1 MTGNTERL
9 IAEIKKGNRL
19 AMQQLYCLSVGR
31 LTAVC
36 QRYIANDEDV
46 KDVLQ
51 DSYIKIFKALET
63 FVPQNENSLNSW
75 MTKIVAN
82 ESLNFLRKQ
91 RRDGWLTTATDIL
104 PEVQEED
111 DEPHT
116 HGVSVEELHEMLRQL
131 PDGYR
136 TVINLYVMEEYSHK
150 EIAEMLGIS
159 EYTSASQLFHAKRAL
174 AKMINK
180 RRKKK

>member
-1 MTGNTERL
+1 MTDNKRRL
-9 IAEIKKGNRL
+9 IDEVKRGNRQ
-19 AMQQLYCLSVGR
+19 AMQQFYSLSIGR

-46 KDVLQ
+46 KDILQ
-51 DSYIKIFKALET
+51 ECYIKIFKALET

-75 MTKIVAN
+75 MAKIVAN

-91 RRDGWLTTATDIL
+91 RRDGWLSVATDRL
-104 PEVQEED
+104 PDVEDEEVPD
-111 DEPHT
+111 T
-116 HGVSVEELHEMLRQL
+116 HDVSTEELHEMLRLL

-150 EIAEMLGIS
+150 EIAQMLGIS
-159 EYTSASQLFHAKRAL
+159 EYTSASQFFHAKRAL

-180 RRKKK
+180 RRTRK